1 MGPNSDPEERSKFQR
16 EMEFLWDD
24 MVWRPTVNQHPI
36 VRAGFHCPSEVTI
49 CDQTLREGEET
60 PGVTLSLAD
69 RLEIARKLE
78 EVRVPEIEVGYVGAI
93 PEHAEFSRNL
103 KKEGIKCK
111 LVSHT
116 RTYTAADEWKA
127 ELEMAVDAGS
137 DILCLLSH
145 GSETLAASMP
155 WLPLE
160 AIPERVAEAI
170 EYTRRLGA
178 MPALTL
184 VDGVRTP
191 LEQFQKIY
199 CAAAQAGVERVY
211 VMDGQGVA
219 LPETAYFLVRFLR
232 GIVGPNTQIA
242 LHFHDDYGLAT
253 ANTLAGVKAGAT
265 VVDTVVGGLGDKAGI
280 GATEEVVMA
289 LEVLYDISTGVDVRL
304 LYELAETVARVFKI
318 SFAPNKAVVG
328 RNIVRHQADS
338 HLNTLLRGFWWAWE
352 SMKPELFMRQRSLEW
367 AQGKLRTGRSGS
379 LAAKI
384 QNMGIHVSDEQW
396 DLIAKTLA
404 EEVQRREVVHEREL
418 EDLIHTALLEEG
430 TKNA

>member
-1 MGPNSDPEERSKFQR
+1 MGPNSDLEERSRFER

-24 MVWRPTVNQHPI
+24 MVWRPIVNQHPI
-36 VRAGFHCPSEVTI
+36 VRAGFHCPSRVTI

-78 EVRVPEIEVGYVGAI
+78 EVRIPEIEVGYVGAI
-93 PEHAEFSRNL
+93 PEHAEFSHNL

-116 RTYTAADEWKA
+116 RTYTAANEWKA

-170 EYTRRLGA
+170 QYTRSLGA
-178 MPALTL
+178 VPALTL

-199 CAAAQAGVERVY
+199 SAAAQAGVERVY

-219 LPETAYFLVRFLR
+219 LPETAYFLVRLLS
-232 GIVGPNTQIA
+232 GIVGPDVEIA

-289 LEVLYDISTGVDVRL
+289 LEVLYGVNTGVDVRL
-304 LYELAETVARVFKI
+304 LYDLAETVARVFRV

-328 RNIVRHQADS
+328 RNIVRHQIDS

-384 QNMGIHVSDEQW
+384 QNMGIYANDEQW

-418 EDLIHTALLEEG
+418 EDLIRTVLEEG
-430 TKNA
+430 TGNA